1 MNRICEKLFFKLR
14 DGPARLAFV
23 HGTFEAA
30 GCEVFCEAQLL
41 TYKIGRIS
49 VHVYSFISV
58 FFIKFYYVTSHMIE
72 QDIFAGLSHRSPQR
86 NVYIA
91 VRSVKK
97 IAVSLIVC
105 DFLSAKLAK
114 LSVILKKETKGI
126 IVQILLFSHFS
137 FLPLFIMSFSS
148 CILKRLPMMA
158 APASLPSAQ
167 YCFSKNSP

>member
-1 MNRICEKLFFKLR
+1 
-14 DGPARLAFV
+14 
-23 HGTFEAA
+23 
-30 GCEVFCEAQLL
+30 
-41 TYKIGRIS
+41 
-49 VHVYSFISV
+49 
-58 FFIKFYYVTSHMIE
+58 MIE

-126 IVQILLFSHFS
+126 IIQIMLFRHFS
-137 FLPLFIMSFSS
+137 FMP
-148 CILKRLPMMA
+148 
-158 APASLPSAQ
+158 
-167 YCFSKNSP
+167 